1 MIEVLVEAFR
11 VSHSVPLGRMEAVQ
25 GLRKARFER
34 ETWTYFALLYLHN
47 GRGSYMDF
55 EPLGVLCLVTSAR
68 SKASPGAPSN
78 VQPSLVCTNSLTLQW
93 TMSASNNAAG
103 YVVLLTT
110 ISGTTV
116 ALNTTTS
123 AMTTIGD
130 LIDGTSYTVS
140 VAAINCAGSSN
151 SNSVSVQTFSVS
163 VTTVLYQNSSVYDVE
178 LFWTHRQQSCSVPQY
193 TVMVTSAT
201 STDTYNNCTS
211 SSCLYIVG
219 MSGADVS
226 SYTVSVA
233 CRNTRNQI
241 GQPYVAMQSVPTPVL
256 QVGQSNVSGNTATI
270 YCGFPYGS
278 YYCMVCCSPSVP
290 VGLDGSGYLSSTNG
304 IRVSVSLQG
313 LTSGQMYY
321 CKAAATNTNSNNCA
335 GLVVGALCGASIGTS
350 TAVGISVAMTFILS
364 FSLGAL
370 CGASIGTSTAA
381 GISVAMTFILSFSL
395 GGLVTAI
402 IICGCYNP
410 RRFSS
415 KTSLPV
421 PTATAA
427 TYETGALIRKR
438 APQLSLI
445 RVILTGRHLKGRI
458 KCHISI
464 LRVVPPIDTST
475 AVGVSAAVTFILS
488 FSLGGLV
495 TAIIICGCYNPRSVQ
510 LDQQLYTPQSKGPAA
525 VHPQSKGPAAVH
537 STRQGTSS
545 CTLHK
550 ARDQQLYTPQSKDQ
564 QLYTHKARDHAASC
578 TLHKARDRSVPTKQG
593 TSSCTHHQSKGPAAV
608 HSTKQGTSSC
618 TLHKARDQQLY
629 TPQSKGPAAVTLH
642 KARDSS
648 VHSTKQGTSSL
659 HSQSKGPAS
668 CTSTKQGPSSCTLH
682 KARDQQL
689 YTPQSKG
696 PAAVH
701 STKQGTSSCTLHKA
715 RDQQLYTPQSKG
727 SAAVHSTKQGTSSC
741 TLHKAR
747 DQQLYTPQSKG
758 PAAVH
763 ATKQGISSCTLHKFV
778 DCTAADP

>member
-1 MIEVLVEAFR
+1 MFRHDLYKLLEVLSVGFSGAIRLFISLYVFAPQPLSKIALCFPASSTPFAMIEVLVEAFR

-219 MSGADVS
+219 MSGANVS
-226 SYTVSVA
+226 SYNVSVA

-335 GLVVGALCGASIGTS
+335 GPVVGGVKVFFSFMTSVPITSLSSPTSATNASTSLCGASIGTS
-350 TAVGISVAMTFILS
+350 TAV
-364 FSLGAL
+364 
-370 CGASIGTSTAA
+370 

-415 KTSLPV
+415 KTTKSPPPV
-421 PTATAA
+421 PTTTAA
-427 TYETGALIRKR
+427 TYEVVGFNKKEGNTIELENNSAYG
-438 APQLSLI
+438 
-445 RVILTGRHLKGRI
+445 TGRH
-458 KCHISI
+458 
-464 LRVVPPIDTST
+464 
-475 AVGVSAAVTFILS
+475 
-488 FSLGGLV
+488 
-495 TAIIICGCYNPRSVQ
+495 
-510 LDQQLYTPQSKGPAA
+510 
-525 VHPQSKGPAAVH
+525 
-537 STRQGTSS
+537 
-545 CTLHK
+545 
-550 ARDQQLYTPQSKDQ
+550 
-564 QLYTHKARDHAASC
+564 
-578 TLHKARDRSVPTKQG
+578 
-593 TSSCTHHQSKGPAAV
+593 
-608 HSTKQGTSSC
+608 
-618 TLHKARDQQLY
+618 
-629 TPQSKGPAAVTLH
+629 
-642 KARDSS
+642 
-648 VHSTKQGTSSL
+648 
-659 HSQSKGPAS
+659 
-668 CTSTKQGPSSCTLH
+668 
-682 KARDQQL
+682 
-689 YTPQSKG
+689 
-696 PAAVH
+696 
-701 STKQGTSSCTLHKA
+701 
-715 RDQQLYTPQSKG
+715 
-727 SAAVHSTKQGTSSC
+727 
-741 TLHKAR
+741 
-747 DQQLYTPQSKG
+747 
-758 PAAVH
+758 
-763 ATKQGISSCTLHKFV
+763 
-778 DCTAADP
+778 